1 MSRPLLIGV
10 YGRAR
15 SGKDTAADYLA
26 KRLTLYKYAFAE
38 PLKTMLKSVFG
49 DHFHEGDRSGICP
62 ETGVSYRVMMQT
74 LGTEWG
80 RVLNENVWVNLVGKK
95 WDWVQRG
102 CPFDTPVGEVSNVWL
117 GDVPISSQ
125 GMVLSDVRFNSE
137 AEWIRDH
144 GGLVVYIHRDA
155 EKQVGV
161 LGHASELGICPTLV
175 DYTVDNNGT
184 LSQLYQNLENLIIK
198 VEG

>member
-1 MSRPLLIGV
+1 MSQPLLIGI

-15 SGKDTAADYLA
+15 SGKDTAAEYLA
-26 KRLTLYKYAFAE
+26 KRLGLYKYAFAE

-80 RVLNENVWVNLVGKK
+80 RALNENVWVNLVGKK
-95 WDWVQRG
+95 WDWVNEG
-102 CPFDTPVGEVSNVWL
+102 GWAPGAPDCGGFK
-117 GDVPISSQ
+117 
-125 GMVLSDVRFNSE
+125 GMVLSDLRFDSE
-137 AEWIRDH
+137 AEWVRDS
-144 GGLVVYIHRDA
+144 GGLVVYIHRHA
-155 EKQVGV
+155 EQQVGV
-161 LGHASELGICPTLV
+161 IGHESEKGICPTLV
-175 DYTVDNNGT
+175 DYLVDNNGT
-184 LSQLYQNLENLIIK
+184 LSQLYQNLENLIVK

>member
-1 MSRPLLIGV
+1 MSQPLLIGI

-15 SGKDTAADYLA
+15 SGKDTAAEYLA
-26 KRLTLYKYAFAE
+26 KRLGLYKYAFAE

-80 RVLNENVWVNLVGKK
+80 RALNENVWVNLVGKK
-95 WDWVQRG
+95 WAEVLYQRHHA
-102 CPFDTPVGEVSNVWL
+102 DTYRAAFGQDSA
-117 GDVPISSQ
+117 Q
-125 GMVLSDVRFNSE
+125 GMVLSDVRFDSE
-137 AEWIRDH
+137 AEWVRDH
-144 GGLVVYIHRDA
+144 GGLIVHVNRGI
-155 EKQVGV
+155 QPTPGI
-161 LGHASELGICPTLV
+161 LGHASEKGICPTLI
-175 DYTVDNNGT
+175 DYTVNNGGT
-184 LSQLYQNLENLIIK
+184 LSQLYQNLENLIVK

>member
-1 MSRPLLIGV
+1 MSQPLLIGI

-26 KRLTLYKYAFAE
+26 KRLGLYKYAFAE

-80 RVLNENVWVNLVGKK
+80 RALNDNVWVNLVGKRWK
-95 WDWVQRG
+95 LVLDQNYSPADSASKFAGGLVIG
-102 CPFDTPVGEVSNVWL
+102 
-117 GDVPISSQ
+117 
-125 GMVLSDVRFNSE
+125 GMVLSDVRFDSE
-137 AEWIRDH
+137 AEWIRDQ

-161 LGHASELGICPTLV
+161 IGHASEKGICPTLV
-175 DYTVDNNGT
+175 DYLVDNNGT
-184 LSQLYQNLENLIIK
+184 LSQLYQNLESLITKI
-198 VEG
+198 EP